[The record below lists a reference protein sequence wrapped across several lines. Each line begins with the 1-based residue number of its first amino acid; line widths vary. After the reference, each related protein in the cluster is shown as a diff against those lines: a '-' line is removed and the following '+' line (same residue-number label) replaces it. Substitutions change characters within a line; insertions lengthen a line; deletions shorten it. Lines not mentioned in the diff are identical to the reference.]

1 MNKKL
6 LVILSVFICA
16 LLLGNILLLARQSV
30 DKPIENVK
38 AEYKYGEEVNETQ
51 LEDTNSNFVGNENT
65 KNIYKVDINYF
76 LNMRR
81 NISYDEI
88 KEKIG
93 RGEDPI
99 VGSNMGGWSY
109 YLNDKDSIGITTVGR
124 FPISERSVS
133 AIYLV
138 ENYEMVSRAE
148 FFFENLPEGV
158 HDKRDSIDKLIVAG
172 EEATYHYE
180 ERDLEIADFMRIP
193 KGASYEYMLKTFGEP
208 NGKIKRTGQL
218 YYEVDGKYVVLPKGF
233 KKGSDIGLE
242 EMDVCTAVLYRYGI
256 TLGNPW

>member
-1 MNKKL
+1 MIL
-6 LVILSVFICA
+6 LALICIL
-16 LLLGNILLLARQSV
+16 LPGNILLWTKRNA
-30 DKPIENVK
+30 DKPVENVELK
-38 AEYKYGEEVNETQ
+38 HKYTKEESKMH
-51 LEDTNSNFVGNENT
+51 LEATNSNFVANEGT
-65 KNIYKVDINYF
+65 KNIYKLDLNYF

-93 RGEDPI
+93 RGKDPI
-99 VGSNMGGWSY
+99 AGSNMGGWSY

-158 HDKRDSIDKLIVAG
+158 HDKKDSIDKLIVAG

-193 KGASYEYMLKTFGEP
+193 KGASYEYMLKIFGEP

-218 YYEVDGKYVVLPKGF
+218 YYELDGKYVVMPKDF
-233 KKGSDIGLE
+233 KKGSGVGLE
-242 EMDVCTAVLYRYGI
+242 YMDVCTAVLYRNRI
-256 TLGNPW
+256 TLKK